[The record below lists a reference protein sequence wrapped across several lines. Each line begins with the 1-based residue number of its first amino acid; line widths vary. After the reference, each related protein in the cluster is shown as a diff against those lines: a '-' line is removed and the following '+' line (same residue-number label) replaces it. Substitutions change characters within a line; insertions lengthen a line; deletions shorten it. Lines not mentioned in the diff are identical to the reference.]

1 MIEQQKMK
9 AELFV
14 KILEKANKYLAS
26 IKSPQQPPITTT
38 TTAVT
43 TLATAATP
51 LVTEE

>member
-26 IKSPQQPPITTT
+26 IKSPQQPKT

-51 LVTEE
+51 LATEE